1 MSRATTVKRVLPG
14 LALIAMAGC
23 ATTDAAEPLSAEE
36 EAYQQAIELALQPAS
51 AEEIA
56 QAERSDPI
64 TRANF
69 WSNEYQKNAADLSTT
84 VSFMRSLR
92 QIGSHERVIEVAS
105 SALPIHPHSYELY
118 LELGR
123 SYLADNKPTEA
134 AQAFVRSADYAP
146 ETEAAP
152 LAGLGLAFD
161 RLENHVQAQ
170 EAYEIA
176 LQRQPDRVSTL
187 SNYGLSLA
195 LTGQLQKA
203 EAALRKAVEQP
214 GADVRVRQN
223 LALIL
228 GLQGRFDEMAAV
240 DPTAPTR
247 SVEANQNVL
256 RQMVMP
262 TRNYDSLQ
270 SLDEVISDLQ
280 SAPRPSEPMPD
291 LNEASVSSE
300 AMSEPGAQEI
310 AGAPNSEPT
319 VTLRPKLRGA
329 QDG

>member
-23 ATTDAAEPLSAEE
+23 ATTDSAEPLSAEE
-36 EAYQQAIELALQPAS
+36 EAYQEAIEQALQPAS

-92 QIGSHERVIEVAS
+92 QIGSHERVVDVAS
-105 SALPIHPHSYELY
+105 SALPIHPQSYELY

-134 AQAFVRSADYAP
+134 AQAFVRSADFAP

-176 LQRQPDRVSTL
+176 LQRQPNRVSTL

-195 LTGQLQKA
+195 LTGQLQQA
-203 EAALRKAVEQP
+203 EDALRKAVEQP

-228 GLQGRFDEMAAV
+228 GLQGRFEEMAAV

-256 RQMVMP
+256 RQMGMP

-280 SAPRPSEPMPD
+280 SAPQPSEPMPD
-291 LNEASVSSE
+291 LHEANVSSE
-300 AMSEPGAQEI
+300 AMSEPGVREI
-310 AGAPNSEPT
+310 AGAPDSQPA

-329 QDG
+329 QDR

>member
-1 MSRATTVKRVLPG
+1 MSRANTVIRALPG
-14 LALIAMAGC
+14 LAMIAMAGC

-36 EAYQQAIELALQPAS
+36 QAYQDAIEQALVPAS
-51 AEEIA
+51 PEEIA

-84 VSFMRSLR
+84 VAFMRALR
-92 QIGSHERVIEVAS
+92 QIGSHDRVADVATT
-105 SALPIHPHSYELY
+105 ALPIHPQSYELY

-123 SYLADNKPTEA
+123 SFLSANKPTEA
-134 AQAFVRSADYAP
+134 AQAFVRSADFAP

-161 RLENHVQAQ
+161 RLENHAQAQ
-170 EAYEIA
+170 DAYELA
-176 LQRQPDRVSTL
+176 LQREPHRVSTL

-195 LTGQLQKA
+195 LTGQLNQA

-214 GADVRVRQN
+214 GSDVRVRQN

-240 DPTAPTR
+240 DPSAPTR
-247 SVEANQNVL
+247 SVEANQTVL

-270 SLDEVISDLQ
+270 NLDEVISDLERTPG
-280 SAPRPSEPMPD
+280 ASEAMPD
-291 LNEASVSSE
+291 LNEADVQSE
-300 AMSEPGAQEI
+300 AMAEPDGAEI
-310 AGAPNSEPT
+310 AGAADNPP
-319 VTLRPKLRGA
+319 VVPLRPKLRGT
-329 QDG
+329 QGD

>member
-36 EAYQQAIELALQPAS
+36 EAYQEAIEQALQPAS

-92 QIGSHERVIEVAS
+92 QIGSHERVVDVAS
-105 SALPIHPHSYELY
+105 SALPIHPQSYELY

-134 AQAFVRSADYAP
+134 AQAFVRSADFAP

-176 LQRQPDRVSTL
+176 LQRQPNRVSTL

-195 LTGQLQKA
+195 LTGQLQQA
-203 EAALRKAVEQP
+203 EDALRKAVEQP

-228 GLQGRFDEMAAV
+228 GLQGRFEEMAAV

-280 SAPRPSEPMPD
+280 SAPQPSEPMPD
-291 LNEASVSSE
+291 LNEANVSSE
-300 AMSEPGAQEI
+300 AMSEPGVREI
-310 AGAPNSEPT
+310 AGAPDSQPA

-329 QDG
+329 QDR

>member
-1 MSRATTVKRVLPG
+1 MSRANTVIRALPG

-23 ATTDAAEPLSAEE
+23 ATTGAAEPLSAEE
-36 EAYQQAIELALQPAS
+36 QAYQDAISQALVPATP
-51 AEEIA
+51 EEIA

-69 WSNEYQKNAADLSTT
+69 WANEYQKNAADLETT
-84 VSFMRSLR
+84 IAFMRALR
-92 QIGSHERVIEVAS
+92 RIGSHDRVVEVATT
-105 SALPIHPHSYELY
+105 ALPIHPQSYELY

-123 SYLADNKPTEA
+123 SFLSANKPTEA
-134 AQAFVRSADYAP
+134 AQAFVRSADFAP

-161 RLENHVQAQ
+161 RLENHAQAQ
-170 EAYEIA
+170 DAYEIA
-176 LQRQPDRVSTL
+176 LQREPDRVSTL

-195 LTGQLQKA
+195 LTGQLNQA
-203 EAALRKAVEQP
+203 EAALRKAAEQP

-240 DPTAPTR
+240 DPSAPTR
-247 SVEANQNVL
+247 SVEANQTVL

-270 SLDEVISDLQ
+270 NLDEVISDLERTPG
-280 SAPRPSEPMPD
+280 ASEAMPD
-291 LNEASVSSE
+291 LNEANVQSE
-300 AMSEPGAQEI
+300 AMAEPDGAEI
-310 AGAPNSEPT
+310 AGAADGAPVVS
-319 VTLRPKLRGA
+319 LRPKLRGT
-329 QDG
+329 QGD